1 MIGRKSTFLYIH
13 KTNLKK
19 MDLKSNINK
28 IHSDLLLLENIGET
42 VTIKE
47 SSNKE
52 FGNYFELNAEF
63 GGMKS
68 RIIIEKTDIENKLFR
83 WRYYA
88 NPNDETLGLVERN
101 STIDGFVQDLLNI
114 FEKKRFDSDYLLQIK

>member
-68 RIIIEKTDIENKLFR
+68 RIIIEKTDIENKLFS
-83 WRYYA
+83 
-88 NPNDETLGLVERN
+88 GV
-101 STIDGFVQDLLNI
+101 
-114 FEKKRFDSDYLLQIK
+114 

>member
-1 MIGRKSTFLYIH
+1 
-13 KTNLKK
+13 
-19 MDLKSNINK
+19 
-28 IHSDLLLLENIGET
+28 
-42 VTIKE
+42 
-47 SSNKE
+47 
-52 FGNYFELNAEF
+52 
-63 GGMKS
+63 MKS

>member
-1 MIGRKSTFLYIH
+1 
-13 KTNLKK
+13 

-63 GGMKS
+63 GGMRS
-68 RIIIEKTDIENKLFR
+68 RIIIEKTDIENQTFR

-88 NPNDETLGLVERN
+88 NPNDESVGLVERN
-101 STIDGFVQDLLNI
+101 STIDGFVRDLINV